1 MKTNQEMVRKMG
13 CFDVVQ
19 RTRDGY
25 FNASH
30 LLKQWNESTGMQKQM
45 SHYTSAA
52 STNEFIKALVDEE
65 GLKERDCVLIQKRG
79 KNGGTY
85 MHPLLFLDFAMWI
98 DPSFK
103 VKVLKFVYDEM
114 IRYRNEAGDAYKE
127 LGGAIQR
134 IVPKC
139 FMQKA
144 MKKVTEALN
153 WIVFNSHERML
164 RNKHGDEAKQ
174 RELFQLEHKV
184 ADLINEGF
192 ITRFDDLLAYLR
204 KQYQK
209 RNSPSVF
216 ETN

>member
-1 MKTNQEMVRKMG
+1 
-13 CFDVVQ
+13 
-19 RTRDGY
+19 
-25 FNASH
+25 
-30 LLKQWNESTGMQKQM
+30 
-45 SHYTSAA
+45 
-52 STNEFIKALVDEE
+52 
-65 GLKERDCVLIQKRG
+65 
-79 KNGGTY
+79 
-85 MHPLLFLDFAMWI
+85 
-98 DPSFK
+98 
-103 VKVLKFVYDEM
+103 M

-144 MKKVTEALN
+144 MKKVAEALN

-192 ITRFDDLLAYLR
+192 ITRFDDLLVYLR

-216 ETN
+216 GTN